1 MRRTAAIALTA
12 SIGLLLAGCGSSN
25 SASPAASSSSAKPSS
40 SSAASSSTAASTSSS
55 AAASSSG
62 SDAPASANLG
72 LAAWSSA
79 FCTALVPLTNLN
91 KLPDPDTST
100 PAAAK
105 TSFVSLFTQVSVV
118 LGQVV
123 AGFDTVGPPPGGGSV
138 TAAADTLNGS
148 AVTLRDLTATLSATD
163 AADSAALSSVITKA
177 GDELSALKGTLTTL
191 GKSLSAEV
199 KAGLSAA
206 PECAPLLAS

>member
-1 MRRTAAIALTA
+1 M
-12 SIGLLLAGCGSSN
+12 AGCGSSN
-25 SASPAASSSSAKPSS
+25 SAAPAASSSAAKPSS
-40 SSAASSSTAASTSSS
+40 ATAASSTSAASPSVSAAASTS
-55 AAASSSG
+55 G
-62 SDAPASANLG
+62 GDAPASANLG

-79 FCTALVPLTNLN
+79 FCTALVPLTTLS

-138 TAAADTLNGS
+138 AAAADTLNGS
-148 AVTLRDLTATLSATD
+148 ALALRDLTATLSATD
-163 AADSAALSSVITKA
+163 SADSAALGSVITKA
-177 GDELSALKGTLTTL
+177 GDELSALKGTFTALN
-191 GKSLSAEV
+191 KSLSTEV
-199 KAGLSAA
+199 KTSLNAA

>member
-1 MRRTAAIALTA
+1 MRRTAVIAIFAT
-12 SIGLLLAGCGSSN
+12 SGLLLAGCGSSN
-25 SASPAASSSSAKPSS
+25 TASPATSS
-40 SSAASSSTAASTSSS
+40 SSAAISSTAASTSSS
-55 AAASSSG
+55 AAASSSAG
-62 SDAPASANLG
+62 DAPASANLG

-79 FCTALVPLTNLN
+79 FCTALVPLTNLS

-105 TSFVSLFTQVSVV
+105 ASFVSLFTQVSVV

-138 TAAADTLNGS
+138 TAAADTLNSS
-148 AVTLRDLTATLSATD
+148 ALTLRDLTATLSATD
-163 AADSAALSSVITKA
+163 AADSAALGSVITKA
-177 GDELSALKGTLTTL
+177 GDELSGLKGTLTTL
-191 GKSLSAEV
+191 GKSLPAEV
-199 KAGLSAA
+199 KAGLNAA

>member
-1 MRRTAAIALTA
+1 MRRTAAIAITA

-25 SASPAASSSSAKPSS
+25 NAAPAGISSAKPSS
-40 SSAASSSTAASTSSS
+40 SSTAASTLSS

-62 SDAPASANLG
+62 SDAPASANRS

-79 FCTALVPLTNLN
+79 FCTAVVPLTTLN

-105 TSFVSLFTQVSVV
+105 TSFVALLTQVSVV

-138 TAAADTLNGS
+138 SAAGDSLKSS
-148 AVTLRDLTATLSATD
+148 AITLRDLTATLSATD
-163 AADSAALSSVITKA
+163 AADSAALGSVITKA